1 MFRQPVESVLEYIVL
16 KPVLFLLLLGSSLAF
31 STGSFCQDIKETG
44 PDPLPLPPPVP
55 QAQDRPMPGTIM
67 LKVDG
72 TDLARHIYTV
82 HEIIP
87 VSPEISAHGGDM
99 MIRYPMWIP
108 GDHSPT
114 GPVTQLAGLS
124 VHADNRNI
132 PWIRDTVDVS
142 TFHIPITAGTKMILV
157 DFQTLTPV
165 SSDVGR
171 VVMTP
176 DMLNVQWNAVCLY
189 PAGYFTRDITVSPTL
204 VLPHGW
210 QYGSSLRP
218 RDGGNTG
225 NNITFQNVSFD
236 RLVDSPVFAGRYF
249 RRFDLT
255 PPNGPPV
262 SLDVVADSPN
272 LLAAAPEQINAH
284 RNLVLQANAVFGS
297 HHYEHYDFL
306 LALTEELGR
315 IGLEH
320 HQSSENSGP
329 RGYFTKWK
337 DTFPARDLLPHEF
350 THSWNGKFRR
360 PEDLWAADFNTPH
373 RGSLLWIYEGQTQYW
388 GYVLA
393 ARSNL
398 MTQPQVLDALAL
410 VAATYDGRAGRLW
423 RPLVDTTNDPVIAR
437 RTPLSW
443 RSWQRSE
450 DYYSE
455 GELLWLEADTL
466 IRELS
471 HGHHSLDD
479 VARQFFGI
487 SNGSMVTHT
496 YRRED
501 VIAALNTVQPYD
513 WTGFLHDRVDVVPPH
528 APLAGLVRGGYRLVY
543 GTEPTAYQSAKEKML
558 KMHDYSFS
566 LGFTVDQKGKLL
578 NVEWNSPAWQ
588 AAITMDEKIVA
599 VHNMTFDADLL
610 SDAIT
615 AAASPGAASI
625 ELLIQSGD
633 RYRNVSIPYHGGLRY
648 PRLERIPNTPDM
660 LADILKPRPVTP

>member
-1 MFRQPVESVLEYIVL
+1 MRSI
-16 KPVLFLLLLGSSLAF
+16 LLTGLSGLAVF
-31 STGSFCQDIKETG
+31 VAMNAAAAEVRAAAPQQ
-44 PDPLPLPPPVP
+44 LALPPAVP
-55 QAQDRPMPGTIM
+55 PARDVHMPGTIT

-72 TDLARHIYTV
+72 TDLARHIYNV
-82 HEIIP
+82 HETVP
-87 VSPEISAHGGDM
+87 VPSELSAHGGDLVV
-99 MIRYPMWIP
+99 RYPMWLP

-114 GPVTQLAGLS
+114 GPITQLGGLS
-124 VHADNRNI
+124 VHAGSQTVA
-132 PWIRDTVDVS
+132 WLRDTVDVS
-142 TFHIPITAGTKMILV
+142 AFHIPVSAGTSSVTL
-157 DFQTLTPV
+157 DFQILTPV
-165 SSDVGR
+165 SPEVGR

-176 DMLNVQWNAVCLY
+176 DMLNVQWNAVALY
-189 PAGYFTRDITVSPTL
+189 PAGYYTRDITVSPTL

-210 QYGSSLRP
+210 QYGTALRP
-218 RDGGNTG
+218 RAGAAAGDSV
-225 NNITFQNVSFD
+225 TFQDTSFD
-236 RLVDSPVFAGRYF
+236 RLVDSPVFAGHYF

-255 PPNGPPV
+255 PAHGAPV
-262 SLDVVADSPN
+262 ALNVIADR
-272 LLAAAPEQINAH
+272 PEELEATPDQIQAH

-329 RGYFTKWK
+329 RGYFTKWDK
-337 DTFPARDLLPHEF
+337 TFPFRDLLPHEF

-393 ARSNL
+393 ARSGL
-398 MTQPQVLDALAL
+398 MTQPQVLDAIAL

-437 RTPLSW
+437 RTSLSW

-455 GELLWLEADTL
+455 GQLLWLEADTL
-466 IRELS
+466 LRQLS
-471 HGHHSLDD
+471 HGQHSLDD
-479 VARQFFGI
+479 VARQFFGVDD
-487 SNGSMVTHT
+487 GSVVTHT

-501 VIAALNTVQPYD
+501 MIAALNAVQPYD
-513 WTGFLHDRVDVVPPH
+513 WAKFLHDRVDVVTQH
-528 APLAGLVRGGYRLVY
+528 APLEGLTRGGYKLVY
-543 GTEPTAYQSAKEKML
+543 AKEPSTYQSARQALL
-558 KMHDYSFS
+558 KMNDYTFS
-566 LGFTVDQKGKLL
+566 LGFAINQKGKLL

-588 AAITMDEKIVA
+588 AGLTMDEEIVA
-599 VHNMTFDADLL
+599 VNDLAYDGDTL

-615 AAASPGAASI
+615 AATAAGSAPI
-625 ELLIQSGD
+625 RLLIRAGD
-633 RYRNVSIPYHGGLRY
+633 RYKTVSIPYHGGLRY
-648 PRLERIPNTPDM
+648 PRLERIANTPDM
-660 LADILKPRPVTP
+660 LADILKPRTIAQ